1 MKKEKYGLKRLVSI
15 LLAAALIF
23 SVGACSKPVDSDE
36 TTTELTTAQ
45 EISQTVQQT
54 EPSDSVAQ
62 RFEPIYDIA
71 HADSVKELIKEWAT
85 NGGDKL
91 SSPNITNILLIGE
104 DYVDG
109 SSRSDAAILMSIDR
123 KAKKITL
130 TSFLRDSYTYMNI
143 NGQDRYDK
151 TNHTYSWSGPE
162 KLAEVL
168 SDNYKIRIDRY
179 VTVDYEAFIK
189 AVDVIGGIRVEVTQA
204 EADYMNRTS
213 GGNSYRSGQNVL
225 LDGEQALY
233 FARIRK
239 LDGEAERTERQRRI
253 IKAYMTKLRSSS
265 QEEIQSALGTL
276 LPYITTNY
284 SELELLS
291 LAGEAMSGEWLGFE
305 IVSQVAPAD
314 DYRRGFSGYKTHT
327 GNLDV
332 WIVDYVAAA
341 REVQLSV
348 YGETNIVL
356 ENDRIS
362 AIELAKNG
370 KY

>member
-1 MKKEKYGLKRLVSI
+1 M
-15 LLAAALIF
+15 LAAVMML
-23 SVGACSKPVDSDE
+23 SVGACSKPVDTDE
-36 TTTELTTAQ
+36 TTTEPVSAQ
-45 EISQTVQQT
+45 EITQAIQET
-54 EPSDSVAQ
+54 EPTDKIAQ

-71 HADSVKELIKEWAT
+71 QAESVKELIKEWAT

-91 SSPNITNILLIGE
+91 SSPDITNILLVGE
-104 DYVDG
+104 DDVDG

-143 NGQDRYDK
+143 KGQDRYDK

-189 AVDVIGGIRVEVTQA
+189 AVDVIGGIRVEVTEA

-213 GGNSYRSGQNVL
+213 GGNSYRSGQSVL

-265 QEEIQSALGTL
+265 QEEVQNALGTL
-276 LPYITTNY
+276 MPYITTNY
-284 SELELLS
+284 TELELLS
-291 LAGEAMSGEWLGFE
+291 LAGEAMSGEWLGFD

-314 DYRRGFSGYKTHT
+314 EYRRGFSGYKTHT

-332 WIVDYVAAA
+332 WIVDYIAAA

-348 YGETNIVL
+348 YGETNIIL
-356 ENDRIS
+356 DDGRIS
-362 AIELAKNG
+362 AIDLAENG

>member
-1 MKKEKYGLKRLVSI
+1 MKRIVSI
-15 LLAAALIF
+15 LLAAALMF
-23 SVGACSKPVDSDE
+23 SIAACSKPVDTDE
-36 TTTELTTAQ
+36 NTTAPTSVE
-45 EISQTVQQT
+45 EISQEVQDT
-54 EPSDSVAQ
+54 EPTDKIAQ

-91 SSPNITNILLIGE
+91 SSPNITNILLVGE
-104 DYVDG
+104 DDVDG
-109 SSRSDAAILMSIDR
+109 SSRSDAAIVMSIDR
-123 KAKKITL
+123 RAKKITL

-143 NGQDRYDK
+143 DGQDRYDK
-151 TNHTYSWSGPE
+151 TNHTYSWDGPE

-168 SDNYKIRIDRY
+168 SDNYKIKIDRF
-179 VTVDYEAFIK
+179 VTVDYEAFIT
-189 AVDVIGGIRVEVTQA
+189 AVDVIGGIRVEVTEA

-213 GGNSYRSGQNVL
+213 GGNSYQSGQNVL
-225 LDGEQALY
+225 LDGEKALY

-253 IKAYMTKLRSSS
+253 IKAYMTKLKSAS
-265 QEEIQSALGTL
+265 QEEIQNAFGTL

-284 SELELLS
+284 TELELLS

-314 DYRRGFSGYKTHT
+314 DCRRGFSGYKTHT

-332 WIVDYVAAA
+332 WIVDYIAAA

-348 YGETNIVL
+348 YGETNIIL

-362 AIELAKNG
+362 AIDLAKNG